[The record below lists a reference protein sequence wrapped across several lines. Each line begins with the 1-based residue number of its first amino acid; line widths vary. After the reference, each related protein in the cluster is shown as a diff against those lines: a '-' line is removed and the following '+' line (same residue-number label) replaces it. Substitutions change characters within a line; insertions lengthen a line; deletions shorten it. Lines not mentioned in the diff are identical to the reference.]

1 MLGQIVIGTVC
12 DTPQLAP
19 SEREQKFQ
27 IGRRLAVEAQLF
39 RRMVARAHLIRLDA
53 KCLQPVDAVLF
64 PVCKPLKVG
73 SRFTEELKLHLLE
86 LSGTESKVT
95 RCDLVTERFTD
106 LTDTKRDLFAGGSLY
121 VLEVYKDT
129 LCSLRTQIY
138 GVFCILGNSLE
149 SLEHQ
154 VKLTNVGEI
163 MLAAARTAD
172 VIVINVLFHLLLGP
186 AVYGTLDLDVV
197 LCHIVLDEL
206 ICTETLFTAL
216 AVHQRVREAAQMSG
230 CHPCLGVHENRTV
243 YTYVVRAF
251 LNKFLPP
258 CTFYIVFQ
266 FYAQIAVVP
275 CIGKAAVNLRT
286 RIYKSS

>member
-1 MLGQIVIGTVC
+1 M
-12 DTPQLAP
+12 
-19 SEREQKFQ
+19 QKASPVLEPVKV
-27 IGRRLAVEAQLF
+27 GARLA
-39 RRMVARAHLIRLDA
+39 
-53 KCLQPVDAVLF
+53 
-64 PVCKPLKVG
+64 
-73 SRFTEELKLHLLE
+73 EELKLHLLE
-86 LSGTESKVT
+86 LTGTEGEVT
-95 RCDLVTERFTD
+95 RCNLVTERFTD
-106 LTDTKRDLFAGGSLY
+106 LTDSERNFLSGSSLY

-186 AVYGTLDLDVV
+186 AVYRTLDLDVV

-251 LNKFLPP
+251 LNKLLPP
-258 CTFYIVFQ
+258 CTFLHCFSV
-266 FYAQIAVVP
+266 
-275 CIGKAAVNLRT
+275 LRPDC
-286 RIYKSS
+286 RSPMYWQGRRKSQNPAYTNPH